1 MMSRRFLIAAFA
13 ATLALFTVAL
23 PAQADANA
31 DARAFIQRLADTA
44 MNTVAVKGLSDDE
57 RARRFRTLFVDTFD
71 LPEIGK
77 LVLGRYWRVAT
88 PEQQQEFLRLF
99 EEIQVYTWTKRFR
112 DYSGE
117 TLDILALA
125 PEGENDVLVDSRIK
139 RERLE
144 PINVAWRVRKSADGF
159 KVLDIKVE
167 GASMAFTHRSEYA
180 SVIQGAGGQVEGLL
194 AAMRKKVAQMQVEGA
209 TAAAPSASKAN

>member
-1 MMSRRFLIAAFA
+1 MLSRRSLIAALVA
-13 ATLALFTVAL
+13 VTALVSL
-23 PAQADANA
+23 GGPARADSSA

-77 LVLGRYWRVAT
+77 LVLGRFWRVAT
-88 PEQQQEFLRLF
+88 PEQQQEFLHLF
-99 EEIQVYTWTKRFR
+99 EDVQVYTWTRRFR

-117 TLDILALA
+117 TLDILGIQS
-125 PEGENDVLVDSRIK
+125 EGEADLLVDSRIK
-139 RERLE
+139 RGRLE
-144 PINVAWRVRKSADGF
+144 PIAVAWRVRKSGDTF

-167 GASMAFTHRSEYA
+167 GASMAFTHRSEYS
-180 SVIQGAGGQVEGLL
+180 SVIQGNGGQVEALL
-194 AAMRKKVAQMQVEGA
+194 VALRKKVAQLQSEVS
-209 TAAAPSASKAN
+209 TAQAPGPKAN